1 MNFSRV
7 WWQFTTP
14 TGRYEKIPNTPENN
28 WVWSPQGVIDLHRPE
43 MWGRVQ
49 FTRRPRSDPVP
60 VAVTPVPGLAAR
72 TTALDFYYAQ
82 LDFFRA
88 QKRWA
93 TTFSELNWTAPTTPA
108 ALTTAPVFTPSPDA
122 TGYEFSVPFT
132 DGPRRRQW
140 TIRQDRRLTLESPQ

>member
-7 WWQFTTP
+7 RWQFTTS

-49 FTRRPRSDPVP
+49 FTRRPAPTP
-60 VAVTPVPGLAAR
+60 VAVTPVPGTAAP

-82 LDFFRA
+82 LDYHRA
-88 QKRWA
+88 HRLWA
-93 TTFSELNWTAPTTPA
+93 TSLAELNWSAPTTPA
-108 ALTTAPVFTPSPDA
+108 ALTTAPGFTPSPD
-122 TGYEFSVPFT
+122 TNGYEFSVLFT

-140 TIRQDRRLTLESPQ
+140 TIRQDRRLTLESPP